1 MFNYQLNNLEI
12 KQLGPDFFRVYINNK
27 YDKNVY
33 VDLTYND
40 LNKLARDINL
50 YLIKNPKKID

>member
-12 KQLGPDFFRVYINNK
+12 KQLGPDFFRIYINSK
-27 YDKNVY
+27 HDKNAY

-40 LNKLARDINL
+40 LNQLAREVNL

>member
-12 KQLGPDFFRVYINNK
+12 KQLSSDFFRIYINNK

-33 VDLTYND
+33 VDLSYND
-40 LNKLARDINL
+40 LNQLAREVNL